1 MQMRTDPTNDAVHSG
16 ILTRTIKWLRRD
28 PSNRTVCAEFNIH
41 DFDTPA
47 KGDAYDFV
55 VTISGA
61 WTARGRF
68 PDGTLD
74 EFIKD
79 NWAETVEIIHTTVR
93 EHARKF
99 PPHEPAKAEG
109 AINDALCHVIPPLLA
124 RRHQDAACELS
135 FSVRALVSM
144 CDPVRVMQGE
154 VWGQILR
161 RDAGFELA
169 EQLRGLRTLWGEV
182 LRGAL
187 GDWTERYA
195 IQLAEKPSQTTEVI
209 TDMLGE
215 RRRAAEQQL
224 VELNKTVTQHQDIDM
239 LDFVLQ
245 TDSALRAI
253 MMTLGV
259 PLPDSVPVSPFT
271 NIADK

>member
-1 MQMRTDPTNDAVHSG
+1 
-16 ILTRTIKWLRRD
+16 
-28 PSNRTVCAEFNIH
+28 
-41 DFDTPA
+41 
-47 KGDAYDFV
+47 
-55 VTISGA
+55 
-61 WTARGRF
+61 
-68 PDGTLD
+68 
-74 EFIKD
+74 
-79 NWAETVEIIHTTVR
+79 
-93 EHARKF
+93 
-99 PPHEPAKAEG
+99 
-109 AINDALCHVIPPLLA
+109 LLA

-135 FSVRALVSM
+135 FSVRALVTI